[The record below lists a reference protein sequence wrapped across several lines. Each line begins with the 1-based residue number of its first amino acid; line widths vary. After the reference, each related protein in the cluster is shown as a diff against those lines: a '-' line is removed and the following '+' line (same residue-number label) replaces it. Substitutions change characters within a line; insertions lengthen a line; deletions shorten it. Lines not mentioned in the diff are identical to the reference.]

1 MLADY
6 YLSVI
11 NAHIRYKD
19 TYTFWPL
26 RTYYLLHTTDM
37 SFSSIVFNIKRTL
50 AFYKVL
56 NFSFIICNLFVNS

>member
-11 NAHIRYKD
+11 KAHIKYKD
-19 TYTFWPL
+19 THIFWPL

-37 SFSSIVFNIKRTL
+37 PFSSIVFNIKNTGFL
-50 AFYKVL
+50 QGFKL
-56 NFSFIICNLFVNS
+56 FIYNM